1 MDRLV
6 HKLMVFVSALLV
18 FNAGVV
24 VFEDEVSQFIISR
37 LYTADAGDGVAEGAG
52 EAQAASGEV
61 DPAVDAMEQFILTIV
76 MEDIDLKYGSKE
88 YLYETPWSFSE
99 FDRDLLNLRLRVV
112 SHDESVVRAEP
123 YGGVRAVGEGAT
135 VVELYDTGEFPYDA
149 VGKLLGSCSITVEGG
164 IPDPVAGA
172 VFALGDVGPGGGFVF
187 YDAGDYAPGWR
198 YLEVAPDY
206 WTERGYDQ
214 PVFWADLLF
223 NDETLKHARRYH
235 VEDTSP
241 LLGSGQENTRI
252 IVDFFGPGRY
262 PAWLCSDL
270 VLNGKNDWFLPSAE
284 ELGKLME
291 FLRRCETSSGYL
303 PVQLYD
309 SGEYW
314 SSSLDDVFVAWVG
327 TAGSWSV
334 ETLAIL
340 NEGCFRP
347 IRAF

>member
-1 MDRLV
+1 MDRMV
-6 HKLMVFVSALLV
+6 HKLMVLVSTLIV

-37 LYTADAGDGVAEGAG
+37 LYTADAGDGVAEGGG

-61 DPAVDAMEQFILTIV
+61 DPVVDAMEQFIQTIV

-123 YGGVRAVGEGAT
+123 YGGVCA
-135 VVELYDTGEFPYDA
+135 
-149 VGKLLGSCSITVEGG
+149 GG
-164 IPDPVAGA
+164 CG
-172 VFALGDVGPGGGFVF
+172 GPGGGFVF
-187 YDAGDYAPGWR
+187 YDAGDYALGWR

-270 VLNGKNDWFLPSAE
+270 VLNRKNDWFLPSAE

-303 PVQLYD
+303 PV
-309 SGEYW
+309 
-314 SSSLDDVFVAWVG
+314 
-327 TAGSWSV
+327 
-334 ETLAIL
+334 
-340 NEGCFRP
+340 
-347 IRAF
+347 